1 MVMVLAFECVWYSG
15 ANGHRAA
22 AYAKTHFPT
31 LVNAAQSDILADP
44 TRALTVIFQKINEGM
59 NEDDKVD
66 TYMSGTTAALVIV
79 FDKKVIVANVG
90 DTRAII
96 GKANGQGRA
105 ITM

>member
-1 MVMVLAFECVWYSG
+1 
-15 ANGHRAA
+15 
-22 AYAKTHFPT
+22 
-31 LVNAAQSDILADP
+31 
-44 TRALTVIFQKINEGM
+44 M